1 MSANPGFW
9 RDFFVTPPPDNPP
22 VGVIREYAD
31 LSTGLFHIIG
41 PTGTPALS
49 ADSIANLNYAND
61 ELVSVTGTS
70 AMLAHT
76 PNGKFL
82 MVVKNGVVLSVSA
95 GDYTRIG
102 AALTFV
108 ISADP
113 SDVFVAWYTY

>member
-22 VGVIREYAD
+22 LGVVREYAD

-41 PTGTPALS
+41 PGGISALS
-49 ADSIANLNYAND
+49 SDSIANLNYAND
-61 ELVSVTGTS
+61 ELLSVTGSS
-70 AMLAHT
+70 ATLAHI

-82 MVVKNGVVLSVSA
+82 MIVKNGMTLSVSG

-102 AALTFV
+102 ATLSFTV
-108 ISADP
+108 PADP